1 MSSSRRHF
9 AVPRRAGDV
18 VAPASMRCT
27 VTSFDY
33 RVRERKKEP
42 VLHAQPAAAGASG
55 AGYEAPALPPTGVR
69 RLNGAAAELPHHQT
83 SVNRQ
88 SSRNFPKNPTTIL
101 VNRFRRAPT
110 DLPCSACG

>member
-1 MSSSRRHF
+1 MSNSRRHF

-33 RVRERKKEP
+33 HVRERKKEP
-42 VLHAQPAAAGASG
+42 VLQAQPAVAGASG

-69 RLNGAAAELPHHQT
+69 RLNGAHQ
-83 SVNRQ
+83 NYHII
-88 SSRNFPKNPTTIL
+88 K
-101 VNRFRRAPT
+101 RR
-110 DLPCSACG
+110 